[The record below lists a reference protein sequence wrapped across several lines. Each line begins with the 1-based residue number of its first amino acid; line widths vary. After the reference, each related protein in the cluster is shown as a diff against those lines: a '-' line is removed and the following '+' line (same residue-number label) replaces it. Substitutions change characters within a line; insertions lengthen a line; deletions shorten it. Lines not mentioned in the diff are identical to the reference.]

1 MNNINRDYIFNL
13 RDSNI
18 IIPKL
23 KPSSSQKDLN
33 QPDFTQIVKPP
44 SPLSQMETKPDIIVG
59 PTGPQGPQGPEG
71 SQGLSGDRYCSK
83 TIGKHIFDMKNNSFI
98 GFNIETGL
106 AYISG
111 NSVIVAEVPTK
122 IAEEI
127 NSFEGTIQ
135 YYNSQ
140 SGQIIIKNI
149 NNIKGT
155 IEKIPNYYYVNL
167 NAVPQPISS
176 SDISSIPIVLNNNT
190 INISEQY
197 NDKQYY
203 TLNLKNNDEI
213 KYIHTLLKNKQKA
226 TILIKLDIISNETT
240 AIIYPISNMNTNY
253 KSNIIL
259 NTNTPYA
266 ILKIHVI
273 ENLVFGDCIS
283 YFKNI

>member
-33 QPDFTQIVKPP
+33 QTDLMQIIKPP
-44 SPLSQMETKPDIIVG
+44 SPLSQIDTKTDIIVG
-59 PTGPQGPQGPEG
+59 PTGPQGPEG
-71 SQGLSGDRYCSK
+71 CQGLSGDRYCSK

-122 IAEEI
+122 IGSEI

-155 IEKIPNYYYVNL
+155 IEKIPTYYYINL

-176 SDISSIPIVLNNNT
+176 SNISSIPIVLNNNT
-190 INISEQY
+190 INISEQD

-203 TLNLKNNDEI
+203 ILNLKNNDEV
-213 KYIHTLLKNKQKA
+213 KYIYTLLKNNQKA
-226 TILIKLDIISNETT
+226 SILIKLDIISNETT
-240 AIIYPISNMNTNY
+240 AIIYPISNINTSYN
-253 KSNIIL
+253 SNIIL

-273 ENLVFGDCIS
+273 ENLLFGECIP

>member
-33 QPDFTQIVKPP
+33 QTDFTQIVKPP
-44 SPLSQMETKPDIIVG
+44 SPLSQMETKSDIIVG
-59 PTGPQGPQGPEG
+59 PTGPQGP
-71 SQGLSGDRYCSK
+71 QGLSGDRYCSK
-83 TIGKHIFDMKNNSFI
+83 TIGKHIFNLEKECFI
-98 GFNIETGL
+98 GFNIETEL

-122 IAEEI
+122 IDAEI

-140 SGQIIIKNI
+140 SGQIIIKDI

-155 IEKIPNYYYVNL
+155 IQEIPNYYYVNL

-190 INISEQY
+190 INISEQD

-213 KYIHTLLKNKQKA
+213 KYIHTLLKNNQEA

-253 KSNIIL
+253 NANIIL

-273 ENLVFGDCIS
+273 ENIVFGDCIS

>member
-23 KPSSSQKDLN
+23 KPSTSQKDLN
-33 QPDFTQIVKPP
+33 QTDLIQIVKPL
-44 SPLSQMETKPDIIVG
+44 SPLSQIETKTDIIVG
-59 PTGPQGPQGPEG
+59 PTGPQGSEG

-83 TIGKHIFDMKNNSFI
+83 TIVKHIFDMKNNSFI

-122 IAEEI
+122 IDAEI

-149 NNIKGT
+149 NNIKDT
-155 IEKIPNYYYVNL
+155 IEKIPAYYYINL
-167 NAVPQPISS
+167 NAVLQPISS
-176 SDISSIPIVLNNNT
+176 SDISSILIVLNNNT
-190 INISEQY
+190 INISEQD
-197 NDKQYY
+197 NNKQYY
-203 TLNLKNNDEI
+203 RLNLKNNDEL
-213 KYIHTLLKNKQKA
+213 KYIYTALKNNQKA

-240 AIIYPISNMNTNY
+240 AIIYPILNMNTNY
-253 KSNIIL
+253 KLNIIL

-273 ENLVFGDCIS
+273 ENIVFGECIS

>member
-33 QPDFTQIVKPP
+33 QPDFIQIVKPP

-59 PTGPQGPQGPEG
+59 PTGPQGPEG

-122 IAEEI
+122 IGSEI

-176 SDISSIPIVLNNNT
+176 SYISSLPIVLNNNT
-190 INISEQY
+190 INISEQD

-203 TLNLKNNDEI
+203 ILNLKNNDEV
-213 KYIHTLLKNKQKA
+213 KYIHTLLKNNQKA
-226 TILIKLDIISNETT
+226 TILIKLDNIISNETIAT
-240 AIIYPISNMNTNY
+240 IYPISNMNT
-253 KSNIIL
+253 KMKLRS
-259 NTNTPYA
+259 
-266 ILKIHVI
+266 
-273 ENLVFGDCIS
+273 
-283 YFKNI
+283 